1 MNENKIDKD
10 LFCLNYELI
19 ALSDVLIR
27 KKAERWVHGFIDNIT
42 ENEHLDR
49 YEFLLDKVEGKEIL
63 DIACGSGYGTFLLS
77 EKGKAKR
84 VIGVDLD
91 ENAIKYGDYKYPSEN
106 INRIIADATEFNYS
120 IKFDVVVSFETI
132 EHIPDFRKL
141 INNLYDNLKEGGL
154 LYISTPI
161 TLKTNRTPNNPYH
174 VIEWS
179 FTDFQNLFAD
189 LFEIKEIYIQNVFIK
204 LKEWK
209 VPSLFQKIKNR
220 IVTDSSVYHIEGKK
234 FEIFTG
240 QYDMNYCSHGYQ
252 MLVLEKK

>member
-1 MNENKIDKD
+1 MSESKIEKD
-10 LFCLNYELI
+10 LFCLNYELT

-27 KKAERWVHGFIDNIT
+27 KKAERWVHGFIDNVT
-42 ENEHLDR
+42 ESEHLDR
-49 YEFLLDKVEGKEIL
+49 YEFLLNRVEGKEIL
-63 DIACGSGYGTFLLS
+63 DIACGSGYGTFLLA
-77 EKGKAKR
+77 ERGKAKG
-84 VIGVDLD
+84 VIGVDID
-91 ENAIKYGDYKYPSEN
+91 QNAIKYGDYKYPSQK
-106 INRIIADATEFNYS
+106 ITRITADATEFSYKN
-120 IKFDVVVSFETI
+120 KFDVVVSFETI
-132 EHIPDFRKL
+132 EHVPDFKKL
-141 INNLYDNLKEGGL
+141 INNLFDNLKKGGL

-174 VIEWS
+174 VIEWN
-179 FTDFQNLFAD
+179 FTDFQNLFTE
-189 LFEIKEIYIQNVFIK
+189 LFEIKEVYIQNAFIK

-220 IVTDSSVYHIEGKK
+220 IVKDSSVYNIEGKK